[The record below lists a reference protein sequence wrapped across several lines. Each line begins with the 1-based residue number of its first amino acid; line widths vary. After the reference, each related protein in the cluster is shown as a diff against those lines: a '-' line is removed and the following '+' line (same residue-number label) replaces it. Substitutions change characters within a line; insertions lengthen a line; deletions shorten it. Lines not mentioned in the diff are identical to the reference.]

1 MALQKFKNNNIVQG
15 TPNTNSL
22 QPKLGLRAASFL
34 VISVIIGSGVFK
46 KIAPMAQE
54 LGTPWLI
61 LLCWLIAGVVSLAG
75 ALCTAELVSM
85 YPNSGGEYNYFQ
97 KIYGRFFS
105 FLYGWASF
113 TVIKTAAI
121 SALAY
126 IFAQSLNSLF
136 PLPILDL
143 EFSFFG
149 LHLFENLSIKILA
162 ALLIL
167 SLTMLNYRGVKFAER
182 LSSVLT
188 YAMLI
193 AIGFFLIVGLSS
205 EHGSMTNLTTVAK
218 GSTTELSGWTLMKAM
233 FLASLGAFWG
243 YDGWNNIAFIG
254 EEIKN
259 PKRNLPLALG
269 MGTLGVMT
277 VYVVI
282 NFVFLYVMPIDFFI
296 QLNTTPNKIAAVEV
310 AGQISG
316 TIGMTLVA
324 CLILVTTLNSTNS
337 SILMSARMLY
347 AMARDK
353 TFFKQAVSVHP
364 KFNTPDKA
372 LFIQA
377 AWAILL
383 VFSGS
388 FDQLTD
394 MLVFAAFL
402 FYAATAVGLLYLR
415 KKAPSVERGYKVI
428 GYPLVPIFFLL
439 FCVTICAMTLVNQPY
454 EAFMGL
460 ILIASGLPVYLW
472 LGKK

>member
-1 MALQKFKNNNIVQG
+1 VQEIQA
-15 TPNTNSL
+15 NSL

-61 LLCWLIAGVVSLAG
+61 LFCWLIAGIVSLAG

-105 FLYGWASF
+105 FMYGWASF

-136 PLPILDL
+136 PLPVLDL
-143 EFSFFG
+143 DVTFLG
-149 LHLFENLSIKILA
+149 LHLFENLSIKLLA
-162 ALLIL
+162 ALLIVL
-167 SLTMLNYRGVKFAER
+167 LTMLNYRGVLFAER

-193 AIGFFLIVGLSS
+193 AIAFFLIVGLSS
-205 EHGSMTNLTTVAK
+205 KHGGITNLTTAAK
-218 GSTTELSGWTLMKAM
+218 GVATDLNGWTLMKAM

-269 MGTLGVMT
+269 LGTLGVMA
-277 VYVVI
+277 VYVLI
-282 NFVFLYVMPIDFFI
+282 NFVFLYVLPIDYFI
-296 QLNTTPNKIAAVEV
+296 QLNETPNKIAAVEV

-316 TIGMTLVA
+316 TVGMVLVA

-353 TFFKQAVSVHP
+353 TFFKQAESVHP
-364 KFNTPDKA
+364 KYNTPDKA

-377 AWAILL
+377 FWAILL

-402 FYAATAVGLLYLR
+402 FYTATAVGLIYLR
-415 KKAPSVERGYKVI
+415 IKAPTAERGYKVI
-428 GYPLVPIFFLL
+428 GYPVVPILFLL
-439 FCVTICAMTLVNQPY
+439 FCVTICVMTLINQPY
-454 EAFMGL
+454 EALMGMA
-460 ILIASGLPVYLW
+460 LIASGLPVYWW
-472 LGKK
+472 LRRD

>member
-1 MALQKFKNNNIVQG
+1 MQANNSN
-15 TPNTNSL
+15 NSNNQL

-61 LLCWLIAGVVSLAG
+61 LLCWLMAGIVSLAG

-113 TVIKTAAI
+113 AVIKTAAI

-136 PLPILDL
+136 PLPVLDSDI
-143 EFSFFG
+143 SFLG
-149 LHLFENLSIKILA
+149 LHVFENLSIKLLA

-167 SLTMLNYRGVKFAER
+167 LLTLLNYRGVQFAEK

-188 YAMLI
+188 YAMLAAI
-193 AIGFFLIVGLSS
+193 AFFLVVGFGSDK
-205 EHGSMTNLTTVAK
+205 GSMTHLTTPAK
-218 GSTTELSGWTLMKAM
+218 DFSVDLNGWTLMKAL

-269 MGTLGVMT
+269 LGTLGVMA
-277 VYVVI
+277 VYVLI

-296 QLNTTPNKIAAVEV
+296 QLNETTNKIAAVEV
-310 AGQISG
+310 AGQLSG
-316 TIGMTLVA
+316 TVGMALVA
-324 CLILVTTLNSTNS
+324 SLILVTTMNSTNS

-353 TFFKQAVSVHP
+353 TFFKQAASVHP
-364 KFNTPDKA
+364 TYNTPDKA

-377 AWAILL
+377 IWAILL
-383 VFSGS
+383 LFSGS

-402 FYAATAVGLLYLR
+402 FYAATAVGLIYLR
-415 KKAPSVERGYKVI
+415 IKVPNMERGYKVI
-428 GYPLVPIFFLL
+428 GYPVLPILFLL
-439 FCVTICAMTLVNQPY
+439 FCITICVMTLINQPF
-454 EAFMGL
+454 EAMMGL
-460 ILIASGLPVYLW
+460 VLIASGLPVYWW
-472 LGKK
+472 LGRAK

>member
-1 MALQKFKNNNIVQG
+1 MQDKNSNNQ
-15 TPNTNSL
+15 L

-113 TVIKTAAI
+113 AVIKTAAI

-136 PLPILDL
+136 PLPVLDL
-143 EFSFFG
+143 DCTFLG
-149 LHLFENLSIKILA
+149 LHVFENLSIKLLA

-167 SLTMLNYRGVKFAER
+167 LLTLLNYRGVQFAEK
-182 LSSVLT
+182 LSSILT
-188 YAMLI
+188 YAMLGAI
-193 AIGFFLIVGLSS
+193 AIFLIVGFSS
-205 EHGSMTNLTTVAK
+205 EKGNITNLTTTAK
-218 GSTTELSGWTLMKAM
+218 GATADLNGWTLIKAL

-259 PKRNLPLALG
+259 PTRNLPLALG
-269 MGTLGVMT
+269 LGTLGVMT
-277 VYVVI
+277 VYVMI
-282 NFVFLYVMPIDFFI
+282 NFVFLYVMPIDFFM
-296 QLNTTPNKIAAVEV
+296 QLNATPNKIAAVEV
-310 AGQISG
+310 AGQLSG
-316 TIGMTLVA
+316 TVGMALVA
-324 CLILVTTLNSTNS
+324 SLILVTTMNSTNS
-337 SILMSARMLY
+337 SILMSARMMY

-353 TFFKQAVSVHP
+353 TFFKQAASVHP
-364 KFNTPDKA
+364 TYNTPDKA

-377 AWAILL
+377 IWAILL
-383 VFSGS
+383 LFSGS

-402 FYAATAVGLLYLR
+402 FYAATAVGLIYLR
-415 KKAPSVERGYKVI
+415 YKLPNLERGYKVI
-428 GYPLVPIFFLL
+428 GYPFVPILFLL
-439 FCVTICAMTLVNQPY
+439 FCITICVMTLINQPF
-454 EAFMGL
+454 EAMMGL
-460 ILIASGLPVYLW
+460 TLIASGLPVYWW
-472 LGKK
+472 LGRAK

>member
-1 MALQKFKNNNIVQG
+1 MQETSI
-15 TPNTNSL
+15 NSL

-46 KIAPMAQE
+46 KIAPMAAQ
-54 LGTPWLI
+54 LGSPWLI
-61 LLCWLIAGVVSLAG
+61 LLCWLLAGVVSLAG

-113 TVIKTAAI
+113 AVIKTASI

-136 PLPILDL
+136 PLPVLDSDATFL
-143 EFSFFG
+143 G
-149 LHLFENLSIKILA
+149 LHLFENLSIKLLA

-167 SLTMLNYRGVKFAER
+167 LLTLLNYRGVQFAEK
-182 LSSVLT
+182 LSSILT

-193 AIGFFLIVGLSS
+193 AIAFFLIVGLNA
-205 EHGSMTNLTTVAK
+205 EHGTMSNLSSSAK
-218 GSTTELSGWTLMKAM
+218 GMTTELNGWTLMKAM

-269 MGTLGVMT
+269 LGTLSVIA
-277 VYVVI
+277 VYVLI
-282 NFVFLYVMPIDFFI
+282 NFVFLYVLPIDYFI
-296 QLNTTPNKIAAVEV
+296 QLNDTPNKIAAVEV

-316 TIGMTLVA
+316 TIGMVLVA

-353 TFFKQAVSVHP
+353 TFFKQAESVHP
-364 KFNTPDKA
+364 KYNTPDKA

-377 AWAILL
+377 IWAILL

-402 FYAATAVGLLYLR
+402 FYAATAFGLMYLR
-415 KKAPSVERGYKVI
+415 IKAPSQERGYKVI
-428 GYPLVPIFFLL
+428 GYPVVPILFLL
-439 FCVTICAMTLVNQPY
+439 FCITICVMTLLNQPF
-454 EAFMGL
+454 EAIMG
-460 ILIASGLPVYLW
+460 IVLIASGLPVYWW
-472 LGKK
+472 LGRK